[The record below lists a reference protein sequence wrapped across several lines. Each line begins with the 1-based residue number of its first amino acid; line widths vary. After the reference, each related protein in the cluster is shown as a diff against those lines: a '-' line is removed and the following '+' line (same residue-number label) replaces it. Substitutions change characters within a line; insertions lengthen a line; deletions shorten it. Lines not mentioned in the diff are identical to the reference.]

1 MYLKYKYKQNVS
13 NWSILLSVED
23 QLQVKAHSRRAKVK
37 TKVIFFACAPAFAWC
52 EYTLKPEFT
61 SKDFFI
67 SFLKYN
73 DGFNSEWPIA
83 IL

>member
-1 MYLKYKYKQNVS
+1 MYLKYKYKQNVY

-23 QLQVKAHSRRAKVK
+23 QSQVKTHWHWAKVK
-37 TKVIFFACAPAFAWC
+37 TKVIFFPCPPALAWC
-52 EYTLKPEFT
+52 EYALKPEFT

-83 IL
+83 VL